1 MRNYLLLISFLIS
14 AGMVNAQDSVN
25 SGGGTALSSAGF
37 ASFSIGQPFFVSQI
51 SATGAVY
58 PGIQQGYEISSED
71 GLNIYP
77 SVSVKAYPNPVTDY
91 LILSFS
97 SFDLYGIKVILTDS
111 KGVFLRL
118 SEIVEA
124 ESRIDM
130 ASLSAGVYFL
140 KVLKDNRLLKTF
152 KILKK

>member
-1 MRNYLLLISFLIS
+1 MKNYLLLILFLIS
-14 AGMVNAQDSVN
+14 VREVNAQNSVN
-25 SGGGTALSSAGF
+25 SGGGTALSSMGF
-37 ASFSIGQPFFVSQI
+37 VGFSVGQPFFVSQI

-58 PGIQQGYEISSED
+58 PGVQQGYEISTED
-71 GLNIYP
+71 GLDLYP

-91 LILSFS
+91 LVLSFS
-97 SFDLYGIKVILTDS
+97 SFDLYGVKVILTDS

-130 ASLSAGVYFL
+130 SSLSAGVYFL
-140 KVLKDNRLLKTF
+140 KVLKDNRVLKTF

>member
-14 AGMVNAQDSVN
+14 AEMVNAQDSVN

-71 GLNIYP
+71 GLDIYP

-91 LILSFS
+91 LNLSGLLLFHTNQM
-97 SFDLYGIKVILTDS
+97 KKKT
-111 KGVFLRL
+111 
-118 SEIVEA
+118 
-124 ESRIDM
+124 ESN
-130 ASLSAGVYFL
+130 
-140 KVLKDNRLLKTF
+140 NRLQDCRS
-152 KILKK
+152 

>member
-58 PGIQQGYEISSED
+58 PGIQQGYEISSE
-71 GLNIYP
+71 
-77 SVSVKAYPNPVTDY
+77 
-91 LILSFS
+91 
-97 SFDLYGIKVILTDS
+97 
-111 KGVFLRL
+111 
-118 SEIVEA
+118 A

>member
-1 MRNYLLLISFLIS
+1 MPRIVLILGAARPYRRPGLPVFL
-14 AGMVNAQDSVN
+14 
-25 SGGGTALSSAGF
+25 SGSL
-37 ASFSIGQPFFVSQI
+37 FFVSQI

-71 GLNIYP
+71 GLDIYP